1 MNDMLVYV
9 VNYVL
14 AILLM
19 ASVAGSVLFLCVK
32 LFDGMFCKGYEM
44 KYYYYLMRAEVL
56 FCVFPAFL
64 LAAVSIGSKNYVELG
79 ILEPQD
85 GVEVVSYVDYFG
97 IMMIRNR
104 KLNLVKICLFGIWL
118 IGFIVTFIL
127 RLVKEKIFILKI
139 RKSAAEWDE
148 ESVNRIRDRI
158 MQETAMRRKIRIYQS
173 SMITTPFSAGMIRPV
188 IYFPK
193 AELQAKDLYNIL
205 KHEYIHCKRKD
216 LIYQL
221 LMMFIRGMHWYNP
234 IICFFERE
242 FSHYGELSC
251 DEEALRLAD
260 ADERYAYAQLVLSMT
275 ESDQGNGRY
284 GYQVGFVSRNE
295 KEMKRRITHIMRKS
309 KRIAKAVLLSGILF
323 FVGVCPGAVYAASE
337 GFSVVN
343 GHISDMAESAVSTE
357 VEMEEYTAHTERTE
371 LTEAQI
377 LELEEVPQLTA
388 EGANIDVTIYGTES
402 MNLRKASLK
411 KGDIVRV
418 SLCSDNVEDDYVI
431 GFRDINGDT
440 SYVNSKRGGVM
451 YMFQADKTSNY
462 IIFVKGK
469 NNSNGNGIH
478 IMGVIR

>member
-32 LFDGMFCKGYEM
+32 LFDGMFCKGYEK

-64 LAAVSIGSKNYVELG
+64 LAVVCIGSKNYVELG
-79 ILEPQD
+79 ILDPQD

-127 RLVKEKIFILKI
+127 RLVKEKIVIMKI
-139 RKSAAEWDE
+139 RKSAAEWDGE
-148 ESVNRIRDRI
+148 LVNRIRDRI
-158 MQETAMRRKIRIYQS
+158 MQETATHRKIRIYPS
-173 SMITTPFSAGMIRPV
+173 SMVTTPFSAGMIRPV

-216 LIYQL
+216 MIYQL
-221 LMMFIRGMHWYNP
+221 LMMFVRGMHWYNP
-234 IICFFERE
+234 IIYLFERE

-251 DEEALRLAD
+251 DEEALRLAEV
-260 ADERYAYAQLVLSMT
+260 DERYAYAQLVLSMT

-284 GYQVGFVSRNE
+284 GYQAGFVSRNE
-295 KEMKRRITHIMRKS
+295 KEMKRRITHIMKES

-323 FVGVCPGAVYAASE
+323 FAGVCPGAVFAASE

-343 GHISDMAESAVSTE
+343 GHISDIAERAVSTE
-357 VEMEEYTAHTERTE
+357 VKMEEFTAYTERTV
-371 LTEAQI
+371 LTEEQI
-377 LELEEVPQLTA
+377 QELDEVPQLTA
-388 EGANIDVTIYGTES
+388 EGAYIDVTIYGTES
-402 MNLRKASLK
+402 TNLRKVSLK

-418 SLCSDNVEDDYVI
+418 NLSADNVEDDFVI
-431 GFRDINGDT
+431 GFMDINGDT
-440 SYVNSKRGGVM
+440 SYVNSKKGGVM
-451 YMFQADKTSNY
+451 YIFQADKTSSY
-462 IIFVKGK
+462 VIFVKGRNK
-469 NNSNGNGIH
+469 SNGNGIH
-478 IMGVIR
+478 IMGIIK

>member
-1 MNDMLVYV
+1 MNDMLVYA

-64 LAAVSIGSKNYVELG
+64 LAAVCIGSKNYVELG
-79 ILEPQD
+79 ILDPKD

-118 IGFIVTFIL
+118 LGFIVTFIL
-127 RLVKEKIFILKI
+127 RLVKEKIVIMKI

-148 ESVNRIRDRI
+148 ELVNRIRDRI
-158 MQETAMRRKIRIYQS
+158 MQETATRRKIRIYQS

-216 LIYQL
+216 VIYQL
-221 LMMFIRGMHWYNP
+221 LMMFVRGMHWYNP
-234 IICFFERE
+234 IIYLFERE
-242 FSHYGELSC
+242 FSYYGELSC
-251 DEEALRLAD
+251 DEEVLRLAD
-260 ADERYAYAQLVLSMT
+260 VDERYAYAQLVLSMT

-284 GYQVGFVSRNE
+284 GYQAGFVSRNE
-295 KEMKRRITHIMRKS
+295 KEMKRRITHIMKES

-323 FVGVCPGAVYAASE
+323 FAGVCPGAVFAASE

-343 GHISDMAESAVSTE
+343 GHISDIAERAVSTE
-357 VEMEEYTAHTERTE
+357 
-371 LTEAQI
+371 
-377 LELEEVPQLTA
+377 
-388 EGANIDVTIYGTES
+388 GALSET
-402 MNLRKASLK
+402 
-411 KGDIVRV
+411 
-418 SLCSDNVEDDYVI
+418 
-431 GFRDINGDT
+431 
-440 SYVNSKRGGVM
+440 
-451 YMFQADKTSNY
+451 Q
-462 IIFVKGK
+462 
-469 NNSNGNGIH
+469 
-478 IMGVIR
+478 